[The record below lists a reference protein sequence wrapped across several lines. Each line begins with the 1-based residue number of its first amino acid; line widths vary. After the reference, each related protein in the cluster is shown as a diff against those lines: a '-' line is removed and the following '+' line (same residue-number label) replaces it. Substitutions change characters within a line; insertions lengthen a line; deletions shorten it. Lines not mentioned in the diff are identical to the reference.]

1 MLINGRRGISAR
13 LANPSGE
20 RMSGHNKWSTI
31 KHKKAAVDAKRGKIF
46 TKLIKEI
53 TVAARMGG
61 SDIDGNPRLRSAVL
75 ASRTANMPN
84 DTIDRAVKKGA
95 GELEGVQYEEISYEG
110 YGPEGVAILVD
121 TVTDNTNRTV
131 AEIRMIFN
139 KRGGKMAEPGA
150 VAWMFDT
157 KGQFRV
163 AKDAAG
169 FDKVFEIA
177 VEAGAEDVEDT
188 EESWLVTTAREDL
201 YAVTTAVE
209 KAGLGVSDVQLAK
222 LPKMTVELT
231 DAGAAGKVMRL
242 IEYLDEHDD
251 VQTVWANFDVT
262 DEVAAQLDAE

>member
-1 MLINGRRGISAR
+1 
-13 LANPSGE
+13 
-20 RMSGHNKWSTI
+20 MSGHNKWSTI
-31 KHKKAAVDAKRGKIF
+31 KHKKAAVDAKRGKVF

-75 ASRTANMPN
+75 ASRAANMPN

-95 GELEGVQYEEISYEG
+95 GELEGVNYEEITYEG

-131 AEIRMIFN
+131 SEVRMIFN

-163 AKDAAG
+163 PKEAAS
-169 FDKVFEIA
+169 FERVFEVA
-177 VEAGAEDVEDT
+177 VEAGAEDVEDAG
-188 EESWLVTTAREDL
+188 ESWLVSTAREDL
-201 YAVTTAVE
+201 YAVTTEVE
-209 KAGLGVSDVQLAK
+209 KAGLEVQEAQLAK
-222 LPKMTVELT
+222 VPKTTVELT
-231 DAGAAGKVMRL
+231 DVDAAGKVMRL
-242 IEYLDEHDD
+242 IDFLDEHDD

-262 DEVAAQLDAE
+262 DDVAAQLDSE